1 MSKFGPLLIS
11 LSGLIVTKDES
22 QILASEYVGGVIFF
36 RENIENAS
44 QLIKLIDTIKSIN
57 DKLLLFI
64 DQEGGKVKRIT
75 FPPFDTFK
83 SQYEYGRTNLKEYIQ
98 ELCTTNLK
106 LQEYGIHVNLAP
118 TLDSF
123 SPNCPVI
130 GKLGRSFTNNLDEL
144 SHIAR
149 TIYKEQRKISMPT
162 VAKHFPDH
170 GNTVDDSH

>member
-83 SQYEYGRTNLKEYIQ
+83 SQ
-98 ELCTTNLK
+98 C
-106 LQEYGIHVNLAP
+106 
-118 TLDSF
+118 
-123 SPNCPVI
+123 
-130 GKLGRSFTNNLDEL
+130 
-144 SHIAR
+144 
-149 TIYKEQRKISMPT
+149 
-162 VAKHFPDH
+162 
-170 GNTVDDSH
+170 